1 VIGQNCIR
9 RLASDQLIS
18 LETNVETAASN
29 REIVRRA
36 FDAWAAGTGSPF
48 ELLAEDAQWTIVGRS
63 DAAKTYR
70 NLHEYLCLGPRAA
83 RGPHRQRDGVFR
95 QHRVQRLLASS
106 ESQSVILAHVP
117 ENPVQR
123 SAHLSSPKRRG
134 RNWAERSRGAGMRV
148 RYASAGRRPGRL
160 QDANRREH
168 VSGNFWPN
176 HVE

>member
-70 NLHEYLCLGPRAA
+70 NREAFLSEVIRPFNARMQVGLKPAIRATYADGDTVIVLFDA
-83 RGPHRQRDGVFR
+83 RGTARDGAPYTNTYAWVLELREGRIVNATAFFDSIEFNDFWR
-95 QHRVQRLLASS
+95 RV
-106 ESQSVILAHVP
+106 
-117 ENPVQR
+117 
-123 SAHLSSPKRRG
+123 SPK
-134 RNWAERSRGAGMRV
+134 A
-148 RYASAGRRPGRL
+148 
-160 QDANRREH
+160 
-168 VSGNFWPN
+168 
-176 HVE
+176 